1 MECYDNTRCGKIITN
16 IDDVD
21 ESLFTTY
28 EIQNLSVVSVEIC
41 LHKVFADKRLE
52 VSLKFGNGKLVDAK
66 EWFAVSLAD
75 ITEVIN

>member
-28 EIQNLSVVSVEIC
+28 EIQSLSVVSVEIY
-41 LHKVFADKRLE
+41 LHKVFADKRLK

-66 EWFAVSLAD
+66 EWFVVSLAD

>member
-1 MECYDNTRCGKIITN
+1 MECYDNIRCGKIITN